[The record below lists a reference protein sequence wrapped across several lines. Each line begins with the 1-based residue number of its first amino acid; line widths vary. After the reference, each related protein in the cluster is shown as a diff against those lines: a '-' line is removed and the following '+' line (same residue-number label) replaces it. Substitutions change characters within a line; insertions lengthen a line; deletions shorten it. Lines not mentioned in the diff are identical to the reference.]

1 MSDASGGP
9 SEFVLAGATVVDGSG
24 DAPRVADVVVRDG
37 RIASVGRS
45 TGSDGERID
54 ADGLMCC
61 PGFVDPHT
69 HYDAQ
74 LFWDPAASPSNLH
87 GVTTVIGGNCS
98 FALAPLRSEDAD
110 FTRRMMGRVEGMP
123 LGALEQGVPWSWT
136 SFGGYLDALEGR
148 IAVNAGFFAGQSALR
163 RFVLGPDANVTA
175 ADATTLPLLEA
186 ALSDALRAG
195 ALGLS
200 VDGSTAH
207 QDADG
212 APIPAKGADADEL
225 LALAAVVGRHPGTAL
240 AGIFDGGST
249 GWSDAELDLLP
260 RLSATADRILNWNLL
275 VVDAAFPERIDR
287 QLALSDR
294 ARAAGGRIVALC
306 MPTLV
311 PMTMSFAN
319 YCALFLIPGWR
330 ETMALAPDDRAAAL
344 ADPAVRR
351 RLEAAANHEDAGM
364 FRVLGDFGG
373 YRIGQTVAPGNAVLE
388 GRTVAEIAAERG
400 ADPFDTLIDVVLAD
414 GLRTVLW
421 PPPAGDDDAHWA
433 LRERVWA
440 HPDVLLAGSDAG
452 AHLDRMCG
460 APYPTQFLAECL
472 RGRRSMP
479 VEGAVH
485 HLTDRPA
492 RMFGLRDR
500 GRIAPGAH
508 ADLVLFDPAT
518 VGAEPARLVH
528 DLPDGAVRMTA
539 GSTGV
544 HRVFVNGVE
553 TVRDGREVAA
563 RPGRVLRSGRDTE
576 TVTAR

>member
-563 RPGRVLRSGRDTE
+563 RPGRVLRSGRDTK